1 MALSPAQLAWIDET
15 KEVRIETLSSRGTRK
30 TIIWVVVTGGDVYV
44 RSVRAEDGHWYQ
56 RALSNP
62 LVAIDV
68 DGERVEFRAVLV
80 DDADQIMAVTDAL
93 QAKYPRGGSLDRMTR
108 EEVLDTTLRLD
119 PIE

>member
-15 KEVRIETLSSRGTRK
+15 KEVRIETLSSGGATR
-30 TIIWVVVTGGDVYV
+30 TIIWIVVTGGDVYV
-44 RSVRAEDGHWYQ
+44 RSVRGEDGHWYQ

-62 LVAIDV
+62 LVAMEV
-68 DGERVEFRAVLV
+68 DGERIEFRAVFV
-80 DDADQIMAVTDAL
+80 DDADEIMAVTDAL

>member
-15 KEVRIETLSSRGTRK
+15 KEVRIETLSSGGATR
-30 TIIWVVVTGGDVYV
+30 TIIWIVVTGGDVYV
-44 RSVRAEDGHWYQ
+44 RSVRGEDGHWYQ

-62 LVAIDV
+62 LVAIEV
-68 DGERVEFRAVLV
+68 DGERIEFRAVFV
-80 DDADQIMAVTDAL
+80 DDADEIMAVTDAL

>member
-15 KEVRIETLSSRGTRK
+15 KEVRIETFSSRGASR
-30 TIIWVVVTGGDVYV
+30 TIIWVVVAGGDVYV
-44 RSVRAEDGHWYQ
+44 RSVHAEDGRWYQ
-56 RALSNP
+56 RARSNP

-68 DGERVEFRAVLV
+68 DGERVEFGAVHV
-80 DDADQIMAVTDAL
+80 DDADEIMAVTDAL
-93 QAKYPRGGSLDRMTR
+93 QAKYRPGGSLDRMTR

>member
-1 MALSPAQLAWIDET
+1 MALSPAQLAWIDKT
-15 KEVRIETLSSRGTRK
+15 KEVRIETLSSGGATR
-30 TIIWVVVTGGDVYV
+30 TIIWIVVTGGDVYV
-44 RSVRAEDGHWYQ
+44 RSVRGEDGYWYQ

-68 DGERVEFRAVLV
+68 DGERIEFRAVFV
-80 DDADQIMAVTDAL
+80 DDADEIMAVTDAL

>member
-15 KEVRIETLSSRGTRK
+15 KEVRIETVSSRGTTK
-30 TIIWVVVTGGDVYV
+30 TIIWVVVAGGEVYV
-44 RSVRAEDGHWYQ
+44 RSVRAEDGHWYN

-68 DGERVEFRAVLV
+68 DGERVEFRAVYV
-80 DDADQIMAVTDAL
+80 DDADEIMAVTDAL
-93 QAKYPRGGSLDRMTR
+93 QAKYPPCGSLDRMTR